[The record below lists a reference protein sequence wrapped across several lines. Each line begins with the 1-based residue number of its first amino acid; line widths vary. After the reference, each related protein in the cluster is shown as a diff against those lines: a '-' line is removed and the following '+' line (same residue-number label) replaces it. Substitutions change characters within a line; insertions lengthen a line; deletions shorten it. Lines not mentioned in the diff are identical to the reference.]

1 MFSIMAMAQSRKEQ
15 HVMSNKFVLSI
26 LSVASITL
34 LLTSCNSSSSKK
46 NYPTNASDKIVD
58 VNDNPYNSYEKFYD
72 AVNNGDTVASKVLD
86 KILLGIADE
95 KMNDTTTADWIDPD
109 WLKEQEEQ
117 YLIDAVS
124 SGTYDKDYKFNEE
137 KYVASL
143 TKNLYNVTCPAE
155 GANKDYVITSD
166 STYADIFK
174 CDYSEY
180 IEKVVKPSI
189 LKKRL
194 ISDYIYNE
202 SYSSIG
208 STNARKVKLIAIS
221 DSTDKPGMAAKLV
234 KYFVKNYIDTE
245 TPLDGEGNLEVLGRL
260 WRGIDIKESDGT
272 TLDTLHTLGITTLN
286 DKIDED
292 VTKIDLSDKDKTDL
306 NLESKYT
313 GSYTYSLAKGI

>member
-1 MFSIMAMAQSRKEQ
+1 MFSIMAMDQSRKEQ

-155 GANKDYVITSD
+155 GANRDYVITSD
-166 STYADIFK
+166 STSLNVITLNT
-174 CDYSEY
+174 
-180 IEKVVKPSI
+180 
-189 LKKRL
+189 LKK
-194 ISDYIYNE
+194 
-202 SYSSIG
+202 
-208 STNARKVKLIAIS
+208 
-221 DSTDKPGMAAKLV
+221 
-234 KYFVKNYIDTE
+234 
-245 TPLDGEGNLEVLGRL
+245 
-260 WRGIDIKESDGT
+260 
-272 TLDTLHTLGITTLN
+272 
-286 DKIDED
+286 
-292 VTKIDLSDKDKTDL
+292 LS
-306 NLESKYT
+306 NQ
-313 GSYTYSLAKGI
+313 AF